1 MGTPSDARI
10 RPNAYLAEVRIGT
23 HATQEVLGLSDFRD
37 RERRAN
43 PRTETSFVVTVR
55 GTDAEGH
62 LMNID
67 TWLDNL
73 SGGGM
78 YVRLPRR
85 VTPGARRAVGIR
97 FSEAGTSGR
106 VPRVAGRSVALRVEP
121 TSDGRFGVA
130 LAFTKTR
137 VF

>member
-1 MGTPSDARI
+1 MRETG
-10 RPNAYLAEVRIGT
+10 PNAYVSKVRIGT
-23 HATQEVLGLSDFRD
+23 HATQEVPGLSDFRD

-55 GTDAEGH
+55 GPDADGH
-62 LMNID
+62 LMDID

-78 YVRLPRR
+78 YVRIPQR
-85 VTPGARRAVGIR
+85 VNPGARLAVGIR
-97 FSEAGTSGR
+97 FAEAGTSGR
-106 VPRVAGRSVALRVEP
+106 VPRVAGRGVALRVEAAD
-121 TSDGRFGVA
+121 DGRFGVA
-130 LAFTKTR
+130 LAFTTTR